1 MSDSSGS
8 FSFGN
13 IIFWIV
19 MLNMFGFCDGDED
32 SNTKVE
38 ITVDD
43 KPSITEQVKE
53 KIGDIKPE
61 LEEVVEK
68 AKKSFDTVKKDVKDQ
83 MTKEMNESMG
93 NDENNTE
100 KKFNE
105 NYDSVYGTNED
116 KW

>member
-1 MSDSSGS
+1 MSDSSGG

-19 MLNMFGFCDGDED
+19 MLNMCSFFGDDED

-61 LEEVVEK
+61 IEEAVEK

-83 MTKEMNESMG
+83 MTKEIDESEG
-93 NDENNTE
+93 VIEE
-100 KKFNE
+100 KFDE

>member
-1 MSDSSGS
+1 MSDSSGG
-8 FSFGN
+8 FSLGN

-61 LEEVVEK
+61 IEEVVEK

-83 MTKEMNESMG
+83 MTKEI
-93 NDENNTE
+93 DEPERVTE
-100 KKFNE
+100 EKFDE